1 LTAAPSRANV
11 PRMVRVSFTANLQRH
26 VGAPDTQVA
35 AGTLR
40 AVLDGVFAVQPALRG
55 YVLDDQEGLRKH
67 VTVFIDGTQIGD
79 RRTLSD
85 PVADGAEVWV
95 MQALSGG

>member
-1 LTAAPSRANV
+1 
-11 PRMVRVSFTANLQRH
+11 MVRVSFTANLQRH
-26 VGAPDTQVA
+26 VSAPDSEVP

-40 AVLDGVFAVQPALRG
+40 AVLDGVFAARPGLRG
-55 YVLDDQEGLRKH
+55 YVLDDQGGLRKH
-67 VTVFIDGTQIGD
+67 VAVFIDGAQIAD
-79 RRTLSD
+79 RATLSD

>member
-1 LTAAPSRANV
+1 
-11 PRMVRVSFTANLQRH
+11 MVRVGFTANLQRH
-26 VGAPDTQVA
+26 VRAPECEAA

-40 AVLDGVFAVQPALRG
+40 AVFDEVFARNPVLRG
-55 YVLDDQEGLRKH
+55 YVLDDQGGLRQH
-67 VTVFIDGTQIGD
+67 MSVFINGEQIAD

-85 PVADGAEVWV
+85 AVPDRAEVWV